1 MNELRSG
8 SRTPDGMTKGDRM
21 NICEY
26 GTTEKEQLY
35 NFLQSIG
42 FNETGITELMKRLEE
57 DRPDRNDLEIL
68 DRYNEQKSE

>member
-1 MNELRSG
+1 
-8 SRTPDGMTKGDRM
+8 M

>member
-1 MNELRSG
+1 MNELQHG
-8 SRTPDGMTKGDRM
+8 SRTPDEMTKGDQM

-42 FNETGITELMKRLEE
+42 FNKTGITELMKRLEE
-57 DRPDRNDLEIL
+57 DRPDRYDLDIL
-68 DRYNEQKSE
+68 NRYNKQKSE